1 MDCRGDKFETK
12 KLLTVSAGIG
22 YGRDRCNGIM
32 QIQEERQGDVQIIII
47 DDHLDTSTATVFE
60 TRLLGMIDAGAR
72 RILLDCAALSYV
84 NSAGLK
90 VLLLAT
96 KKLEPVRGELILCS
110 LSQNVLMIFEMI
122 GFTRI
127 MKIAPNRN
135 EALQLFTRNALS

>member
-1 MDCRGDKFETK
+1 MGIQGK
-12 KLLTVSAGIG
+12 KLLTVGAGIG
-22 YGRDRCNGIM
+22 YGRRCCNGIM
-32 QIQEERQGDVQIIII
+32 QIQEERHGDVQIITI
-47 DDHLDTSTATVFE
+47 DDHLDTSTATLFE

-72 RILLDCAALSYV
+72 RILLDCAALHYV

-96 KKLEPVRGELILCS
+96 KKLEPVHGELILCS

-127 MKIAPNRN
+127 MKIAPDR
-135 EALQLFTRNALS
+135 EAALQLFTRSGVS